1 MHLNGKH
8 AKEVAAIVPAFK
20 NKIIVINQLVINNE
34 NSGRRANCMN
44 GHRASCILRDCC
56 RINGTNR
63 KPGDHRGQHSIS
75 GYKTLQKPRVQ
86 PEKR

>member
-1 MHLNGKH
+1 M
-8 AKEVAAIVPAFK
+8 IVPAFK

-44 GHRASCILRDCC
+44 GHRASCILRD
-56 RINGTNR
+56 RYRNNGTNR
-63 KPGDHRGQHSIS
+63 LPDDHRRPRPIS

-86 PEKR
+86 SEKR